1 MKSIRSILGNTRRA
15 DISFYPNGKIDIS
28 SRIVKT
34 LSMEKGD
41 VIDIMVDGREYYLY
55 VSIHASVVFGR
66 HEAQCYPTQRG
77 SRHFRAYSRR
87 LCTAM
92 MQATGINERVSFAAG
107 EIVEMHGHKVLP
119 IITRKNLRHD

>member
-1 MKSIRSILGNTRRA
+1 MTTQSILGNTRRS
-15 DISFYPNGKIDIS
+15 DISFSPNGKIDIS
-28 SRIVKT
+28 SRIVKA
-34 LSMEKGD
+34 LGMEKGD

-77 SRHFRAYSRR
+77 SRHFRAYCRR
-87 LCTAM
+87 LCTAIL
-92 MQATGINERVSFAAG
+92 QAAGVSGVACFAAG
-107 EIVEMHGHKVLP
+107 EVVEISGRKAIP